1 MRKVVTKIT
10 KVITSS
16 KEYNDTYLFYGNSR
30 ELEYQLNSCDTITLK
45 NINDNKNM
53 LFNVLFIEAIE
64 YSDAMY
70 RITTN
75 NAVDMDIIKN
85 GIAELILDV
94 KKKDTTDFKIDN
106 INKELQTG
114 KKL

>member
-1 MRKVVTKIT
+1 MQKVVTKIT

-30 ELEYQLNSCDTITLK
+30 ELEYQLNFCDTITLK
-45 NINDNKNM
+45 SINDNKNM

-75 NAVDMDIIKN
+75 NTVDMDIIKN

-94 KKKDTTDFKIDN
+94 KKKDTKDFKIDS